1 VCPCPV
7 GPTPGHAVTL
17 QFSNGRTFMTTV
29 SSTDTLDTLSKEYG
43 TPEVTVTDVLFPA
56 EHSDCDGSGGE
67 CL

>member
-1 VCPCPV
+1 
-7 GPTPGHAVTL
+7 VTL